1 MLNLISNTALKTML
15 KFNGCSFYVSAMW
28 FGRYQHFGGI
38 CCLHLRL
45 PSSMKME
52 AAASCEM
59 LSIHLFTWCHITE
72 DLDLHTHCHV
82 NLNSTTH
89 FSNLKLHAAFYSIVL
104 KLLLV
109 RKEAI

>member
-1 MLNLISNTALKTML
+1 LNLICDTALKTIL
-15 KFNGCSFYVSAMW
+15 NFNGCGFYVGAMW

-52 AAASCEM
+52 AAASCKM
-59 LSIHLFTWCHITE
+59 LSIHLLTWCQSTE
-72 DLDLHTHCHV
+72 DLDLNTHCHV

-89 FSNLKLHAAFYSIVL
+89 FSNLKLHAAFCSVML
-104 KLLLV
+104 NLLLV
-109 RKEAI
+109 RKEEI